1 MKTKLL
7 MIALFAMNVFLVSA
21 QSKDEVTLVVS
32 ADGATKDDATKVALR
47 SAIEQAYG
55 TFVSANTQIL
65 NDELVKD
72 EIVTVSNGNIKEYEE
87 LASVVLPNG
96 NQSVTLKATV
106 CISKLVPYAKSK
118 GASTEF
124 AGATFAMNLKMYELN
139 KRNER
144 NVLENL
150 LTQLKDLIP
159 LCYDPTLT
167 IAEPE
172 VKEDYCNMKFKISY
186 RPNENFLI
194 LYKLVT
200 STLFGIQ
207 IKDIQS
213 VPNGI
218 ETQTI
223 NIPTERYVESIDIRN
238 TDFRELFTKPLEILF
253 SRYFLS
259 FNIVDN
265 TGQKSFID
273 CDAFIS
279 DWQGNV
285 FIHPYGNG
293 HGLFSK
299 VDHLEDRFN
308 LENDVQ
314 INHISYLYFDI
325 EKAIQD
331 KLPKHSL
338 SYTSN
343 SRIESST
350 PLIKS
355 IGGLLSK
362 KERQKAKEQR
372 QYEKQQVEERREEA
386 IKKAVERANE
396 ERDKYAAHITI
407 DFKIPTTEISK
418 YSTFELTKME

>member
-1 MKTKLL
+1 
-7 MIALFAMNVFLVSA
+7 MIALFTMNVFLVSA

-106 CISKLVPYAKSK
+106 CISKLVSYAKSK

-139 KRNER
+139 KQNER

-159 LCYDPTLT
+159 LCYDPALT

-207 IKDIQS
+207 IKDVQS
-213 VPNGI
+213 VPKGI
-218 ETQTI
+218 KTKKI
-223 NIPTERYVESIDIRN
+223 GISTEQYVKFIDVRN
-238 TDFRELFTKPLEILF
+238 TDFEELFKKPLELLF
-253 SRYFLS
+253 SKYFLS

-279 DWQGNV
+279 DWQGKV
-285 FIHPYGNG
+285 FISPYGKG
-293 HGLFSK
+293 YGLFKK
-299 VDHLEDRFN
+299 VDHLEHSFN
-308 LENDVQ
+308 LSNDVQ
-314 INHISYLYFDI
+314 LNHIGYLYFDI

-350 PLIKS
+350 PIIKS

-372 QYEKQQVEERREEA
+372 QKEKQKVEERREEA
-386 IKKAVERANE
+386 IKNAVERANE

-418 YSTFELTKME
+418 YSTFELSKIE

>member
-1 MKTKLL
+1 
-7 MIALFAMNVFLVSA
+7 MIALFTMNVFLVSA

-106 CISKLVPYAKSK
+106 CISKLVSYAKSK

-172 VKEDYCNMKFKISY
+172 VKENYCNMKFKISY
-186 RPNENFLI
+186 RPNENFLT

-207 IKDIQS
+207 IKDSQS
-213 VPNGI
+213 VPKGI
-218 ETQTI
+218 KTRSISLATL
-223 NIPTERYVESIDIRN
+223 PYVKSIDIRN

-253 SRYFLS
+253 SKYFLS

-285 FIHPYGNG
+285 FIRPYGNG

-314 INHISYLYFDI
+314 INHIRYLYFDI

-343 SRIESST
+343 SRIDSST
-350 PLIKS
+350 PIIKS

-372 QYEKQQVEERREEA
+372 QYEKQKVEERREEA
-386 IKKAVERANE
+386 IKNAVERANE

-418 YSTFELTKME
+418 YSTFELSKIE